1 MKKLVKS
8 QLNILEDGKGPLAS
22 QISPTRPSLG
32 QRTDLKWSSSL
43 QADSANSR
51 NVDPRPHLHCA

>member
-22 QISPTRPSLG
+22 QIPQPGPAWGREPT
-32 QRTDLKWSSSL
+32 
-43 QADSANSR
+43 
-51 NVDPRPHLHCA
+51 